1 MSSAKE
7 INDRGKVGHIPRL
20 GPSLGGGR
28 RQENKNNPYINLN
41 KCSMKRTIGRS
52 STYDGLGLLGSL
64 GSGLMAPRAPQLLS
78 ATIKSVPGI
87 SQPRS

>member
-41 KCSMKRTIGRS
+41 KCSMKEQLDVPRRTMGWV
-52 STYDGLGLLGSL
+52 SL
-64 GSGLMAPRAPQLLS
+64 DLSGVA
-78 ATIKSVPGI
+78 
-87 SQPRS
+87 